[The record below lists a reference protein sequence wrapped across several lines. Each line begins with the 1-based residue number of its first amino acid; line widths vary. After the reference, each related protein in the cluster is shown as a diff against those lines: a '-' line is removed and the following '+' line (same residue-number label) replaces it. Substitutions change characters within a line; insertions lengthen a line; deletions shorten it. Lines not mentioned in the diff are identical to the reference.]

1 MNMELIPSERI
12 TKFITDNFENVTVVN
27 FPLLP
32 YGKRIIDKDGGEMV
46 VYWDFMCDRVI
57 CKIPGRRR
65 DNDG

>member
-1 MNMELIPSERI
+1 MNMELTPSERI

-46 VYWDFMCDRVI
+46 MYWDVLKQRIKWAMPEG
-57 CKIPGRRR
+57 KE
-65 DNDG
+65 